1 MSMHKKP
8 LTVIE
13 ETGLI
18 AHGFGH
24 DIGRPS
30 ISADIFRCGVAWGQ
44 SSKEEKIA
52 DIKKELEHGIPFD
65 DDLRK
70 RYQELLAALI
80 SAPEGDKK

>member
-1 MSMHKKP
+1 MSMHEKP

-18 AHGFGH
+18 AHGFGR

-30 ISADIFRCGVAWGQ
+30 MAADIFRCGVAWGQ

-52 DIKKELEHGIPFD
+52 DIEKEIEHGIPFD
-65 DDLRK
+65 DDLRN

-80 SAPEGDKK
+80 SEPEGEKE